1 MDYKHT
7 ALEMKDYVINTRRY
21 LHEHPELSGK
31 EENTVAFLDKEL
43 TRFGIEHVIVPE
55 GGILCFIRGKGEKT
69 VLLRAD
75 IDALPV
81 TENECN
87 MGGKKKPV
95 VSKVPGVAHMCGH
108 DAHATMLLLSLIH
121 IYYDNEQLYCKYRK

>member
-43 TRFGIEHVIVPE
+43 TGFGIEHVIVPE

-81 TENECN
+81 DVYKRQSLAITTLMVDIAVC
-87 MGGKKKPV
+87 
-95 VSKVPGVAHMCGH
+95 GV
-108 DAHATMLLLSLIH
+108 TRLLIH
-121 IYYDNEQLYCKYRK
+121 TTLLNMYLMQMTLADIFNHILIY